1 MHLRQSSEKSFRLL
15 FTFFCLFC
23 FSETRALQG
32 QTQQET
38 HQEYW
43 ACPGRFISPQNKS
56 RQWFILY
63 LNANDCVK
71 KRLML
76 VGTAGCASFTEGE
89 ASTQLGKEHP
99 GASTQPSTRRTLVGP
114 LLQRLLLNHGGING
128 RQILTHRG
136 QKGTDLNPVAYKSL
150 KASFELEGFRGFR
163 KGF

>member
-32 QTQQET
+32 QTQQAT

-56 RQWFILY
+56 RHWFILY

-76 VGTAGCASFTEGE
+76 VGTAGLCLLHRGRS
-89 ASTQLGKEHP
+89 QHP
-99 GASTQPSTRRTLVGP
+99 TGDGAPRSQPSTRRSLVGP
-114 LLQRLLLNHGGING
+114 LLQGLLLNHGGINW

-150 KASFELEGFRGFR
+150 KASFELEGFR